1 VVIITAQDYMLI
13 SGATVGGNNMWNLIK
28 SWYHEYVE
36 CMNNAHLLDE
46 AYMELNMD
54 EEFGHGEW

>member
-1 VVIITAQDYMLI
+1 MVIITAQDYMLI
-13 SGATVGGNNMWNLIK
+13 FGVTVGGNNMWTLIK
-28 SWYHEYVE
+28 SWW
-36 CMNNAHLLDE
+36 NAYIDLMAHCHLLDE

>member
-1 VVIITAQDYMLI
+1 
-13 SGATVGGNNMWNLIK
+13 MWKFIK
-28 SWYHEYVE
+28 YCWTEYWDAME
-36 CMNNAHLLDE
+36 HCHLLDE

>member
-1 VVIITAQDYMLI
+1 MDTLVKQGYRGKNWIYLRT
-13 SGATVGGNNMWNLIK
+13 NMWNLINT
-28 SWYHEYVE
+28 WWNEYIDL
-36 CMNNAHLLDE
+36 MAHSYLLDE

>member
-1 VVIITAQDYMLI
+1 MVIITAQDYMLI
-13 SGATVGGNNMWNLIK
+13 FGATVGGNNMWTLIK
-28 SWYHEYVE
+28 SWWNEHIDLMEHSY
-36 CMNNAHLLDE
+36 LLDE

>member
-1 VVIITAQDYMLI
+1 
-13 SGATVGGNNMWNLIK
+13 MWTFIK
-28 SWYHEYVE
+28 YCWTEYWDAMAH
-36 CMNNAHLLDE
+36 CHLLDE